1 MERHTQALLLGVLGF
16 AGAIILFAL
25 TVYPF
30 QYGLT
35 ESLVLVG
42 LLVAFAAFET
52 VLTDASL

>member
-1 MERHTQALLLGVLGF
+1 MKRDTRALLLGIIGF
-16 AGAIILFAL
+16 AGAIGLLAL

-52 VLTDASL
+52 VLADTSF